1 MSALATVEGKPGG
14 IDKFRHRASRTDQ
27 QPLTHR
33 KRPCCPT
40 QAGARHSCAALGL
53 HDDEQARQTD
63 VGGPCQVD
71 PRHPSLVQELVCSR
85 GELGSDDE
93 VGTIRPVKQLAH
105 LPWPPDAEPLD
116 FDEYRLDRGRESTSP
131 VCNFLDAHVDSGT

>member
-1 MSALATVEGKPGG
+1 M
-14 IDKFRHRASRTDQ
+14 
-27 QPLTHR
+27 
-33 KRPCCPT
+33 
-40 QAGARHSCAALGL
+40 
-53 HDDEQARQTD
+53 
-63 VGGPCQVD
+63 
-71 PRHPSLVQELVCSR
+71 CSR